1 MKPFE
6 ICVKEG
12 GAKAVMTAF
21 NFYGTTPAQAC
32 SEVLN
37 NILRDEWGFEG
48 FALTDYYGVYGYQ
61 DADRMIRNGNDCM
74 LVAYDTETNH
84 VSDTESAT
92 SVKAMRQACKNIMY
106 TVVNS
111 RAYDAENLQTGLMT
125 WQITAIVID
134 VILAAGLI
142 ALEILAIKKLKKRNA
157 MAE

>member
-1 MKPFE
+1 
-6 ICVKEG
+6 
-12 GAKAVMTAF
+12 
-21 NFYGTTPAQAC
+21 
-32 SEVLN
+32 
-37 NILRDEWGFEG
+37 
-48 FALTDYYGVYGYQ
+48 
-61 DADRMIRNGNDCM
+61 M
-74 LVAYDTETNH
+74 LFRSYDTETNH

-142 ALEILAIKKLKKRNA
+142 ALEILAIKKLKKRNT